1 MAIYSYIW
9 ILIIIKNFSFSKNK
23 RDLFIFF
30 LFLTFFIGL
39 RQEMG
44 ADWRNYLNMYNKIV
58 QLPFKEALFVSDPLY
73 SILNYMSEALGL
85 GGIYFVNFIC
95 ATIFCLSIYFFSK
108 NLKNIWLP
116 ALILYPYTILAVS
129 MGYTRQSVA
138 IAFTLFA
145 FNSLLKK
152 NQKIHF
158 LFFILLSVLF
168 HKSAIILLVLL
179 PFIYLKKSNSTLFFL
194 LYIIALS
201 IFIIISFYLTSSQ
214 NIYLSGEL
222 SSSGSTIR
230 TLIHMFPLALYLI
243 YRKKFKNKIRI
254 SIRILDM
261 MAILIISS
269 LAIGIFFSTLVD
281 RFGLYFIIF
290 DVIVLSVFLDLL
302 KSNQRF
308 FFILT
313 LTILNSLILYSWLFY
328 SPWAQ
333 CCWIPYNNLIMK
345 TL

>member
-9 ILIIIKNFSFSKNK
+9 MLIIIKNLSFYKNK
-23 RDLFIFF
+23 RDLLIFS

-39 RQEMG
+39 RQEIG
-44 ADWRNYLNMYNKIV
+44 VDWFNYLNMYKKIV
-58 QLPFKEALFVSDPLY
+58 QLPFREALFVSDPLY
-73 SILNYMSEALGL
+73 SILNYTSEAFGL
-85 GGIYFVNFIC
+85 GGVYFVNFIC
-95 ATIFCLSIYFFSK
+95 ASIFCLSVYFFSK
-108 NLKNIWLP
+108 NFKSIWLP

-138 IAFTLFA
+138 IAFSLFA
-145 FNSLLKK
+145 FNSLLKN

-158 LFFILLSVLF
+158 LFFILLSILF
-168 HKSAIILLVLL
+168 HKSAIMLLILL

-194 LYIIALS
+194 FYVIILS
-201 IFIIISFYLTSSQ
+201 IFITISFYLISPQ

-230 TLIHMFPLALYLI
+230 TLIHMFPCALYFI
-243 YRKKFKNKIRI
+243 YRKPFKNKIKI

-269 LAIGIFFSTLVD
+269 LIIGIFFSTLVD

-290 DVIVLSVFLDLL
+290 DVLVLSVFSDLL
-302 KSNQRF
+302 KPNQRLF
-308 FFILT
+308 FVLT
-313 LTILNSLILYSWLFY
+313 LAILNSIILYTWLFY

-333 CCWIPYNNLIMK
+333 CCWVPYNNLIM
-345 TL
+345 TIL